1 MNYIM
6 KTTILLLAV
15 MLSGIIS
22 ANAQEERQATLEDF
36 KQIEKLLTI
45 DDNGNITYVK
55 IIEIPVLSKDE
66 IYSRANNYFVYNYGS
81 GKSVIQTE
89 DKEKGTL
96 VGKGTFHVYSKFMPL
111 ISTTY
116 EMDVWHILRIDAK
129 DGRARIIFTLTNYD
143 VSVNGQVTEMQITT
157 SYPFY
162 ENKRITKTVK
172 NMYLQSIFNANV
184 KALSILNKIEDSLKN
199 GNTSGDIENEDW

>member
-1 MNYIM
+1 M

-15 MLSGIIS
+15 MLSGIMS

-55 IIEIPVLSKDE
+55 IIEIPGLSKDE

-96 VGKGTFHVYSKFMPL
+96 VGKGLFPVYAKYMPL
-111 ISTTY
+111 TNITCKINA
-116 EMDVWHILRIDAK
+116 WHILRIDAK
-129 DGRARIIFTLTNYD
+129 DGRARIILTLTNYE
-143 VSVNGQVTEMQITT
+143 VFYGARSENMQIT
-157 SYPFY
+157 SLYPFN
-162 ENKRITKTVK
+162 EKARATKAVK
-172 NMYLQSIFNANV
+172 NMYLQSIINSNIAV
-184 KALSILNKIEDSLKN
+184 LSALNRIEDSLKN
-199 GNTSGDIENEDW
+199 GNTSGGIENEDW